1 MITKAPQRFN
11 VKPSE
16 AIVCIEKRPVPKVT
30 ALGGVATGNIK
41 AKEALIAAGIINNI
55 GSTAAP
61 IAAAPSIGISRVVVA
76 RLLVTSVRKVTAKHK
91 ANIVRMIGSKARFSN
106 APPISAL
113 KPEFVK
119 AVAILMPDPNKI
131 RTPQGIL
138 SAVAQSRSFWASPLV
153 LSISPLGTIKRR
165 IMAVNA
171 TIASFV

>member
-30 ALGGVATGNIK
+30 ELGGVATGNIK

-76 RLLVTSVRKVTAKHK
+76 RLLVTSVRKV
-91 ANIVRMIGSKARFSN
+91 
-106 APPISAL
+106 
-113 KPEFVK
+113 
-119 AVAILMPDPNKI
+119 
-131 RTPQGIL
+131 L
-138 SAVAQSRSFWASPLV
+138 SL
-153 LSISPLGTIKRR
+153 IHI
-165 IMAVNA
+165 
-171 TIASFV
+171 